1 MPEINEEVDDEYVD
15 EQAVNRNL
23 KGGGKRILFE
33 SLLDDFWP
41 WYGDQGNLCQVTV
54 GGVLISVGIFLSASI
69 VHSTPY
75 IWKFLSGLVLALWTI
90 IKNPPNFGMIFI
102 P

>member
-54 GGVLISVGIFLSASI
+54 GGGSDFCRDFFISIDSTLHSLYLEVSFRLSSRI
-69 VHSTPY
+69 MDNY
-75 IWKFLSGLVLALWTI
+75 
-90 IKNPPNFGMIFI
+90 
-102 P
+102 